1 MKTEA
6 ILDLLNALDCQR
18 DMHEVFGVDAKIREA
33 RSELEAMK
41 TALAVKDEAL
51 RSLIETCESA
61 DVMEFGETPD
71 RQTIRDAKTALS
83 PQTDKVLVDKGT
95 IRGRPALIEVFYLDG
110 DAPFVCA
117 ANGPVTGDMIGTI
130 EQDIKDDGMDECD
143 KGDGSY
149 FCEAVW
155 QEGQYGPE
163 GRCEIAPY
171 FELTFLR
178 YEPVPT
184 EEPSPS

>member
-83 PQTDKVLVDKGT
+83 PQTDKVLEECEWSQED
-95 IRGRPALIEVFYLDG
+95 PSG
-110 DAPFVCA
+110 DFDDTWQTGCG
-117 ANGPVTGDMIGTI
+117 NLFSFTEGGPSDNNF
-130 EQDIKDDGMDECD
+130 E
-143 KGDGSY
+143 
-149 FCEAVW
+149 FCCYC
-155 QEGQYGPE
+155 GKK
-163 GRCEIAPY
+163 
-171 FELTFLR
+171 L
-178 YEPVPT
+178 
-184 EEPSPS
+184 SPS